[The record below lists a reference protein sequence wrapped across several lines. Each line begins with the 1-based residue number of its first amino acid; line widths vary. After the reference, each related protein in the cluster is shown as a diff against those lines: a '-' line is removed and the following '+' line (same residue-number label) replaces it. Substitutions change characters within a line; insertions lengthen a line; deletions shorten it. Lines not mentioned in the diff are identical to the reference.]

1 MADRTGA
8 VENLVTSPSF
18 WRDRRVL
25 VTGHTGFKG
34 GWLALWLKEL
44 GAEVS
49 GYALPPS
56 TTPSLFELAR
66 VGSGIESTIGD
77 IRDAPAL
84 TEAVRRARPEIA
96 FHLAAQP
103 LVRAGYADPAATY
116 ATNVMGTVNLLEAVR
131 HIGGVRALVVVTSD
145 KCYENREWVWGY
157 RESEPLGGH
166 DPYSS
171 SKACAELVTQSWR
184 QSFFAPERY
193 AEHGL
198 ALASAR
204 AGNVIGGGDWGADR
218 LIPDILRAIAA
229 GRPVAIRNP
238 RAVRPWQHVLEP
250 LAGYLLLAQRLM
262 EDGPAHAEAW
272 NFGPAEADARPVQW
286 IVERLTRAWGEGASW
301 QPDPAPQ
308 PHEAN
313 CLKLDCAKANARLGW
328 QPQWALERALE
339 SIVAWHR
346 AHERGEDMQAF
357 CLRQIDEYA
366 GGGA

>member
-8 VENLVTSPSF
+8 VENLVTNPSF
-18 WRDRRVL
+18 WRGRRVL

-34 GWLALWLKEL
+34 GWLALWLKKL

-49 GYALPPS
+49 GYALPPP
-56 TTPSLFELAR
+56 TTPSLFDLAR

-77 IRDAPAL
+77 LRDAPAV
-84 TEAVRRARPEIA
+84 TESVRRARPEIVI
-96 FHLAAQP
+96 HLAAQP
-103 LVRAGYADPAATY
+103 LVRAGYADPVATY
-116 ATNVMGTVNLLEAVR
+116 ATNVMGTINLLEAVR
-131 HIGGVRALVVVTSD
+131 RIGGVRALLVVTSD

-157 RESEPLGGH
+157 REGEPLGGH

-218 LIPDILRAIAA
+218 LIPDILRAVAA
-229 GRPVAIRNP
+229 GQPVAIRNP
-238 RAVRPWQHVLEP
+238 GAVRPWQHVLEP

-272 NFGPAEADARPVQW
+272 NFGPAEVDARPVQW
-286 IVERLTRAWGEGASW
+286 IVERLTRALGEGASW
-301 QPDPAPQ
+301 QTDPAPQ

-313 CLKLDCAKANARLGW
+313 CLRLDCAKANARLGW
-328 QPQWALERALE
+328 QPQWPLERALE

-346 AHERGEDMQAF
+346 AHEREEDMQAV